1 MANLYAVELTAK
13 AEKVLKQLPVEIQK
27 RMANALL
34 QLTHDP
40 RPDGVKKL
48 TGLQSIYRIRVGD
61 YRIVY
66 EVVDREVRVIVIAI
80 GHRREIYRK

>member
-1 MANLYAVELTAK
+1 
-13 AEKVLKQLPVEIQK
+13 
-27 RMANALL
+27 MANALL